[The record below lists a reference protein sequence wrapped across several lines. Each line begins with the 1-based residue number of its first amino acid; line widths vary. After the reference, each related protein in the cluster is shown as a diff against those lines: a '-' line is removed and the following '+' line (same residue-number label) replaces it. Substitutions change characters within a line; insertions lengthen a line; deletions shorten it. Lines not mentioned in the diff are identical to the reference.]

1 MLKFKFWKSKKE
13 TSAEEL
19 QAKQEKD
26 YARLGKI
33 LTRAIKRDNIKVSD
47 NWARFIG
54 VSFVRGLFIG
64 FGSVIGATVLVT
76 IVIWAFNAFDWLPV
90 VGEWLEALKESLKNG
105 PVVD

>member
-1 MLKFKFWKSKKE
+1 MAIFKFKKSKNE
-13 TSAEEL
+13 SPPEEL
-19 QAKQEKD
+19 EAKQEKD

-54 VSFVRGLFIG
+54 ISFVRGLFIG

-76 IVIWAFNAFDWLPV
+76 IVIWAFSAFDWLPI
-90 VGEWLEALKESLKNG
+90 VGEWFEALKDSLQRG
-105 PVVD
+105 SVVD